1 MKPASVVDLFCGIG
15 GLSHGF
21 VKEDFNV
28 VAGIDD
34 DETCRYAYETNND
47 ATFIKK
53 DIAGMKADE
62 ISELYPAGDT
72 KILVG
77 CAPCQPFSRYT
88 LREGEDEKWKLLR
101 SFVELIKGVQ
111 PEIVSMENVPELE
124 KHHVYNEFKEAL
136 TGEGYHVK
144 PYRVYC
150 PDYGVPQTRE
160 RLVLFA
166 SKHGEI
172 EIIKPTHEPKK
183 YRTVRDAIG
192 RLEPLQAGQTSV
204 KDPLHRARALNE
216 LNLKRIMS
224 TPPGG
229 GWRDWDEELILDCHK
244 APTGKS
250 YPSVYGRMKWD
261 EPSPTMTT
269 HCGGLGNGR
278 FGHPEQHRAISLRE
292 AALFQTFPMNY
303 RFIRPKVKVASKTL
317 SRHIGNAVPVR
328 LGVVIARSIKRHLE
342 EYGETRESSG
352 SRPSGR
358 TPSR

>member
-1 MKPASVVDLFCGIG
+1 MKSASVVDLFCGIG

-21 VKEDFNV
+21 VKEGFNV

-34 DETCRYAYETNND
+34 DETCKYAYETNND
-47 ATFIKK
+47 AAFIKK
-53 DIAGMKADE
+53 DIARMTANE
-62 ISELYPAGDT
+62 ISKLYPAGDT

-101 SFVELIKGVQ
+101 SFIELIEGVR
-111 PEIVSMENVPELE
+111 PEIVSMENVPDLAR
-124 KHHVYNEFKEAL
+124 HHVYTEFKEAL
-136 TGEGYHVK
+136 AAWRYHVK
-144 PYRVYC
+144 PYMVYC
-150 PDYGVPQTRE
+150 PNYGVPQTRE

-166 SKHGEI
+166 SKLGEL
-172 EIIKPTHEPKK
+172 EIIKPTHKPNK

-192 RLEPLQAGQTSV
+192 HLEPIAAGQMST
-204 KDPLHRARALNE
+204 KDPLHRARSLSE
-216 LNLKRIMS
+216 INLKRIMS
-224 TPPGG
+224 TPSGG
-229 GWRDWDEELILDCHK
+229 GWRDWNEELVLDCHK
-244 APTGKS
+244 AETGKT

-303 RFIRPKVKVASKTL
+303 RFFNPAVKIANKTL

-342 EYGETRESSG
+342 EYGQIQESSG
-352 SRPSGR
+352 SRPLSR
-358 TPSR
+358 KPSR